1 MGCDGGASGSLVI
14 KVLANVNALSF
25 DDANLDDSSVSD
37 IYKGVE
43 IMFESD
49 EGGTAAKSFLG
60 GKSVNTIDDLCISIA
75 DDAENICNNN

>member
-1 MGCDGGASGSLVI
+1 MGCAATKSGSLVI

-43 IMFESD
+43 IIF
-49 EGGTAAKSFLG
+49 
-60 GKSVNTIDDLCISIA
+60 
-75 DDAENICNNN
+75 